1 MNRSS
6 IALFLATAG
15 LVTGV
20 AGCGK
25 SEPPKPSS
33 GAMEKPAMTS
43 PSSEKPDSDDGKKQ
57 DGMKH
62 DEGGE
67 GGEGGEG

>member
-15 LVTGV
+15 LVAGV
-20 AGCGK
+20 AGCGQAETP
-25 SEPPKPSS
+25 SPSS
-33 GAMEKPAMTS
+33 TEMEKPSMSS
-43 PSSEKPDSDDGKKQ
+43 PEEEKSGDH
-57 DGMKH
+57 DGMKP

-67 GGEGGEG
+67 GGEGG

>member
-15 LVTGV
+15 LVAGV
-20 AGCGK
+20 AGCGQA
-25 SEPPKPSS
+25 EAP
-33 GAMEKPAMTS
+33 S
-43 PSSEKPDSDDGKKQ
+43 PSSTEMEMPSMSSPESEKSGDP
-57 DGMKH
+57 DGMKP

-67 GGEGGEG
+67 GGEGG